1 MESGDLMENL
11 NENLVTEKE
20 NGKAAYVVAF
30 ACMIAFMGIGL
41 VDPILNSIAKSL
53 QATPAQTTLLFTSY
67 IMVTGIVMLFT
78 GFVSSRIGMKKTLML
93 GLFIIIVFA
102 LFAGLSNTINALIYF
117 RAGWGLGNALFIST
131 ALSAIVSVLIGQTE
145 KSIMLYEAAMGL
157 GMSIGPLV
165 GGSLGSVSWRL
176 PFAGVSILMLI
187 SFLSI
192 SIMFKEPKD
201 STKEKID
208 FFAGAKA
215 MKNHKLRSIGLI
227 ALLYNFGFFTL
238 LAYAPFLMPNFSE
251 MEIGITFFGWGI
263 LLAISSI
270 FLATRFERKI
280 GTFYTLMIGFIG
292 FVICLLLMGIN
303 ADQPTLVAAALIV
316 AGFFQGIINTLM
328 TTIAMEIPG
337 IKRNIASSTY
347 SFVRFF
353 GGSLAPF
360 VSGMIGAKFG
370 GNYTFYIASAMVLI
384 GIILVKVHSQY
395 FETVEEE
402 ESEENL

>member
-11 NENLVTEKE
+11 NEDLVTEKE
-20 NGKAAYVVAF
+20 NGKAAYIVAF

-67 IMVTGIVMLFT
+67 MMVTGIVMLFT

-215 MKNHKLRSIGLI
+215 LKNHKLRSIGLI

-238 LAYAPFLMPNFSE
+238 LAYAPFLMPHFSE
-251 MEIGITFFGWGI
+251 MEIGMTFFGWGI

-360 VSGMIGAKFG
+360 VAGMIGAKFG
-370 GNYTFYIASAMVLI
+370 GNYTFYFASAMVLI

>member
-215 MKNHKLRSIGLI
+215 LKNHKLRSIGLI

-360 VSGMIGAKFG
+360 VAGMIGAKFG

>member
-11 NENLVTEKE
+11 NENNDSIVTEKE

-67 IMVTGIVMLFT
+67 MMVTGIVMLFT
-78 GFVSSRIGMKKTLML
+78 GFVSSRIGTKKTLML
-93 GLFIIIVFA
+93 GLAIIIIFA
-102 LFAGLSNTINALIYF
+102 LFAGLSNTIDALIYF

-131 ALSAIVSVLIGQTE
+131 ALSAIVSVLIRQTE

-165 GGSLGSVSWRL
+165 GGSLGSISWRL
-176 PFAGVSILMLI
+176 PFAGVSVLMLI

-192 SIMFKEPKD
+192 LIMFKESKGK
-201 STKEKID
+201 KEKVD
-208 FFAGAKA
+208 FFAGVNAL
-215 MKNHKLRSIGLI
+215 KNHKLRSVGLI

-251 MEIGITFFGWGI
+251 MEIGMTFFGWGI

-270 FLATRFERKI
+270 FLATRFEQKI

-292 FVICLLLMGIN
+292 FVVCLLLMGIN
-303 ADQPTLVAAALIV
+303 ADQPSLVAAALIV

-360 VSGMIGAKFG
+360 VAGLIGAKFG
-370 GNYTFYIASAMVLI
+370 NNYTFYFASAMVFI
-384 GIILVKVHSQY
+384 GIILVVVHSRY
-395 FETVEEE
+395 FETKE
-402 ESEENL
+402 EENL

>member
-1 MESGDLMENL
+1 MENL

-280 GTFYTLMIGFIG
+280 GTFYTLMICFIG

-360 VSGMIGAKFG
+360 VAGMIGAKFG

>member
-1 MESGDLMENL
+1 MENL
-11 NENLVTEKE
+11 NENNESIVTEKE

-67 IMVTGIVMLFT
+67 MMVTGIVMLFT
-78 GFVSSRIGMKKTLML
+78 GFVSSRIGTKKTLML
-93 GLFIIIVFA
+93 GLAIIILFA
-102 LFAGLSNTINALIYF
+102 LFAGLSNTIDALIYF

-165 GGSLGSVSWRL
+165 GGSLGSISWRL
-176 PFAGVSILMLI
+176 PFAGVSVLMLI

-192 SIMFKEPKD
+192 LIMFKESKGE
-201 STKEKID
+201 KEKVA
-208 FFAGAKA
+208 FFAGVNAL
-215 MKNHKLRSIGLI
+215 KNHKLRSVGLI

-251 MEIGITFFGWGI
+251 MEIGMTFFGWGI

-292 FVICLLLMGIN
+292 FVVCLLLMGIN
-303 ADQPTLVAAALIV
+303 ADQPSLVAAALIV

-360 VSGMIGAKFG
+360 VAGLLVP
-370 GNYTFYIASAMVLI
+370 NSAV
-384 GIILVKVHSQY
+384 IIPSTLQVRWFSSVS
-395 FETVEEE
+395 F
-402 ESEENL
+402 

>member
-11 NENLVTEKE
+11 NENNESIVTEKE

-67 IMVTGIVMLFT
+67 MMVTGIVMLFT
-78 GFVSSRIGMKKTLML
+78 GFVSSRIGTKKTLML
-93 GLFIIIVFA
+93 GLAIIILFA
-102 LFAGLSNTINALIYF
+102 LFAGLSNTIDALIYF

-165 GGSLGSVSWRL
+165 GGSLGSISWRL
-176 PFAGVSILMLI
+176 PFAGVSVLMLI

-192 SIMFKEPKD
+192 LIMFKESKGE
-201 STKEKID
+201 KEKVA
-208 FFAGAKA
+208 FFAGVNAL
-215 MKNHKLRSIGLI
+215 KNHKLRSVGLI

-251 MEIGITFFGWGI
+251 MEIGMTFFGWGI

-292 FVICLLLMGIN
+292 FVVCLLLMGIN
-303 ADQPTLVAAALIV
+303 ADQPSLVAAALII

-360 VSGMIGAKFG
+360 VAGLIGAKFG
-370 GNYTFYIASAMVLI
+370 GNYTFYFASAMVFI
-384 GIILVKVHSQY
+384 GIILVVVHSRY
-395 FETVEEE
+395 FETKE
-402 ESEENL
+402 EENL

>member
-67 IMVTGIVMLFT
+67 MMVTGIVMLFT

-215 MKNHKLRSIGLI
+215 LKNHKLRSIGLI

-238 LAYAPFLMPNFSE
+238 LAYAPFLMPHFSE
-251 MEIGITFFGWGI
+251 MEIGMTFFGWGI

-360 VSGMIGAKFG
+360 VAGMIGAKFG
-370 GNYTFYIASAMVLI
+370 GNYTFYFASAMVLI

>member
-11 NENLVTEKE
+11 NEDLVTEKE
-20 NGKAAYVVAF
+20 NGKAAYIVAF

-67 IMVTGIVMLFT
+67 MMVTGIVMLFT

-215 MKNHKLRSIGLI
+215 LKNHKLRSIGLI

-303 ADQPTLVAAALIV
+303 ADQPTLVATALIV

-360 VSGMIGAKFG
+360 VAGMIGAKFG
-370 GNYTFYIASAMVLI
+370 GNYTFYFASAMVLI

>member
-67 IMVTGIVMLFT
+67 MMVTGIVMLFT

-251 MEIGITFFGWGI
+251 MEIGITF
-263 LLAISSI
+263 L
-270 FLATRFERKI
+270 
-280 GTFYTLMIGFIG
+280 
-292 FVICLLLMGIN
+292 
-303 ADQPTLVAAALIV
+303 
-316 AGFFQGIINTLM
+316 
-328 TTIAMEIPG
+328 
-337 IKRNIASSTY
+337 
-347 SFVRFF
+347 
-353 GGSLAPF
+353 GGEF
-360 VSGMIGAKFG
+360 C
-370 GNYTFYIASAMVLI
+370 
-384 GIILVKVHSQY
+384 
-395 FETVEEE
+395 
-402 ESEENL
+402 

>member
-67 IMVTGIVMLFT
+67 MMVTGIVMLFT

-215 MKNHKLRSIGLI
+215 LKNHKLRSIGLI

-251 MEIGITFFGWGI
+251 MEIGMTFFGWGI

-360 VSGMIGAKFG
+360 VAGMIGAKFG
-370 GNYTFYIASAMVLI
+370 GNYTFYFASAMVLI

>member
-11 NENLVTEKE
+11 NENNDSIVTEKE

-67 IMVTGIVMLFT
+67 MMVTGIVMLFT
-78 GFVSSRIGMKKTLML
+78 GFVSSRIGTKKTLML
-93 GLFIIIVFA
+93 GLAIIIIFA
-102 LFAGLSNTINALIYF
+102 LFAGLSNTIDALIYF

-165 GGSLGSVSWRL
+165 GGSLGSISWRL
-176 PFAGVSILMLI
+176 PFAGVSVLMLI

-192 SIMFKEPKD
+192 LIMFKESKGE
-201 STKEKID
+201 KEKVA
-208 FFAGAKA
+208 FFAGVKA
-215 MKNHKLRSIGLI
+215 LKNHKLRSVGLI

-251 MEIGITFFGWGI
+251 MEIGMTFFGWGI

-270 FLATRFERKI
+270 FLATRFEQKI

-292 FVICLLLMGIN
+292 FVVCLLLMGIN
-303 ADQPTLVAAALIV
+303 ADQPSLVAAALII

-360 VSGMIGAKFG
+360 VAGLIGAKFG
-370 GNYTFYIASAMVLI
+370 SNYTFYFASAMVFI
-384 GIILVKVHSQY
+384 GIILVVVHSRY
-395 FETVEEE
+395 FETKE
-402 ESEENL
+402 EENL

>member
-1 MESGDLMENL
+1 MENL

-360 VSGMIGAKFG
+360 VAGMIGAKFG

>member
-67 IMVTGIVMLFT
+67 MMVTGIVMLFT

-360 VSGMIGAKFG
+360 VAGMIGAKFG

>member
-360 VSGMIGAKFG
+360 VAGMIGAKFG

-402 ESEENL
+402 ESEESL

>member
-67 IMVTGIVMLFT
+67 MMVTGIVMLFT

-201 STKEKID
+201 STKERID

-360 VSGMIGAKFG
+360 VAGMIGAKFG

>member
-270 FLATRFERKI
+270 FLATRFERTI

-360 VSGMIGAKFG
+360 VAGMIGAKFG

>member
-67 IMVTGIVMLFT
+67 MMVTGIVMLFT

-251 MEIGITFFGWGI
+251 MEIGMTFFGWGI

-360 VSGMIGAKFG
+360 VAGMIGAKFG

>member
-11 NENLVTEKE
+11 NENNDSIVTEKE

-67 IMVTGIVMLFT
+67 MMVTGIVMLFT
-78 GFVSSRIGMKKTLML
+78 GFVSSRIGTKKTLML
-93 GLFIIIVFA
+93 GLAIIILFA
-102 LFAGLSNTINALIYF
+102 LFAGLSNTIDALIYF

-165 GGSLGSVSWRL
+165 GGSLGSISWRL
-176 PFAGVSILMLI
+176 PFAGVSVLMLI

-192 SIMFKEPKD
+192 LIMFKESKGE
-201 STKEKID
+201 KEKVA
-208 FFAGAKA
+208 FFAGVNAL
-215 MKNHKLRSIGLI
+215 KNHKLRSVGLI

-251 MEIGITFFGWGI
+251 MEIGMTFFGWGI

-292 FVICLLLMGIN
+292 FVVCLLLMGIN
-303 ADQPTLVAAALIV
+303 ADQPSLVAAALIV

-347 SFVRFF
+347 SFVRF
-353 GGSLAPF
+353 LA
-360 VSGMIGAKFG
+360 
-370 GNYTFYIASAMVLI
+370 
-384 GIILVKVHSQY
+384 VHSPLL
-395 FETVEEE
+395 
-402 ESEENL
+402 SPD

>member
-11 NENLVTEKE
+11 NENNDSIVTEKE

-67 IMVTGIVMLFT
+67 MMVTGIVMLFT
-78 GFVSSRIGMKKTLML
+78 GFVSSRIGTKKTLML
-93 GLFIIIVFA
+93 GLAIIILFA
-102 LFAGLSNTINALIYF
+102 LFAGLSNTIDALIYF

-145 KSIMLYEAAMGL
+145 KSIMMYEAAMGL

-165 GGSLGSVSWRL
+165 GGSLGSISWRL
-176 PFAGVSILMLI
+176 PFAGVSVLMLI

-192 SIMFKEPKD
+192 LIMFKE
-201 STKEKID
+201 SKEKKEKVD
-208 FFAGAKA
+208 FFAGVNAL
-215 MKNHKLRSIGLI
+215 KNHKLRSVGLI

-251 MEIGITFFGWGI
+251 MEIGMTFFGWGI

-270 FLATRFERKI
+270 FLATRFEQKI

-292 FVICLLLMGIN
+292 FVVCLLLMGIN
-303 ADQPTLVAAALIV
+303 ADQPSLVAAALII

-360 VSGMIGAKFG
+360 VAGLIGAKFG
-370 GNYTFYIASAMVLI
+370 FYFASAMVFI
-384 GIILVKVHSQY
+384 GIILVVVHSRY
-395 FETVEEE
+395 FETKE
-402 ESEENL
+402 EENL

>member
-20 NGKAAYVVAF
+20 NDKAAYVVAF

-67 IMVTGIVMLFT
+67 MMVTGIVMLFT

-215 MKNHKLRSIGLI
+215 LKNHKLRSIGLI

-238 LAYAPFLMPNFSE
+238 LAYAPFLMPHFSE
-251 MEIGITFFGWGI
+251 MEIGMTFFGWGI

-360 VSGMIGAKFG
+360 VAGMIGAKFG
-370 GNYTFYIASAMVLI
+370 GNYTFYFASAMVLI

>member
-360 VSGMIGAKFG
+360 VAGMIGAKFG

>member
-1 MESGDLMENL
+1 MENL

-67 IMVTGIVMLFT
+67 MMVTGIVMLFT

-360 VSGMIGAKFG
+360 VAGMIGAKFG

>member
-280 GTFYTLMIGFIG
+280 GTFYTLMICFIG

-360 VSGMIGAKFG
+360 VAGMIGAKFG

>member
-208 FFAGAKA
+208 FLAGAKA

-360 VSGMIGAKFG
+360 VAGMIGAKFG

>member
-67 IMVTGIVMLFT
+67 MMVTGIVMLFT

-192 SIMFKEPKD
+192 SIMFKEPTD

-208 FFAGAKA
+208 FLAGAKA
-215 MKNHKLRSIGLI
+215 LKNHKLRSIGLI

-251 MEIGITFFGWGI
+251 MEIGMTFFGWGI

-303 ADQPTLVAAALIV
+303 ADQPTLVAAALIA

-360 VSGMIGAKFG
+360 VAGMIGTKFG
-370 GNYTFYIASAMVLI
+370 GNYTFYFASAMVLI

>member
-131 ALSAIVSVLIGQTE
+131 ALSAIVSVQTE

-360 VSGMIGAKFG
+360 VAGMIGAKFG